1 MRLLIGDNAST
12 PILRPRQ
19 RSGRC
24 KRRSESPGGH
34 QRFTSCHLQCIEA
47 LGGGAHSGVVRN
59 AITAALVL
67 GFMATNASVA
77 LRASD
82 NTPQIAQ
89 QTEMGRV
96 ATPKLERE
104 GGARVQVRVSDHGM
118 MPAADQTVALRAAAG
133 VLAAAG
139 IDVTWLL
146 CGEDASASSPRMC
159 ESPLGT
165 TELSLRLVRLPGVPS
180 ARGQLQ
186 LGYSLCRYQ
195 GRRGEARDGVRRPRA
210 LARGAG
216 RRRYGGVSGFAIAH
230 EIGHLLLGTNAH
242 SASGLMRAVWSRA
255 ELERTERADWLF
267 SPEQAVQMR
276 SSLAQR
282 DGLRSSHGDA
292 NGCPASLGD
301 ADGVSAECSGDALAS
316 LRGVA
321 ARPDR

>member
-1 MRLLIGDNAST
+1 M
-12 PILRPRQ
+12 
-19 RSGRC
+19 
-24 KRRSESPGGH
+24 
-34 QRFTSCHLQCIEA
+34 
-47 LGGGAHSGVVRN
+47 VRN
-59 AITAALVL
+59 AITAALVV
-67 GFMATNASVA
+67 GFIATNASVG

-89 QTEMGRV
+89 QTEMGRL
-96 ATPKLERE
+96 ATPKRERE
-104 GGARVQVRVSDHGM
+104 GGARVQVRVYDQGT

-146 CGEDASASSPRMC
+146 CGENASASNPGRC
-159 ESPLGT
+159 EIPLGA

-186 LGYSLCRYQ
+186 LGYSLVDTRIAEGKLATVYVN
-195 GRRGEARDGVRRPRA
+195 RVHWLAVRA
-210 LARGAG
+210 GADTAV
-216 RRRYGGVSGFAIAH
+216 VSGFAIAH
-230 EIGHLLLGTNAH
+230 ETGHLLLGTNAH

-255 ELERTERADWLF
+255 ELERAELADWLF
-267 SPEQAVQMR
+267 SPEQAAQMR

-282 DGLRSSHGDA
+282 DGLRSSHRDA
-292 NGCPASLGD
+292 NGCPASIGD
-301 ADGVSAECSGDALAS
+301 ADGVSTECSGDALAS

>member
-1 MRLLIGDNAST
+1 MVG
-12 PILRPRQ
+12 
-19 RSGRC
+19 
-24 KRRSESPGGH
+24 
-34 QRFTSCHLQCIEA
+34 
-47 LGGGAHSGVVRN
+47 N
-59 AITAALVL
+59 AITVALVL

-89 QTEMGRV
+89 QTEMGRP
-96 ATPKLERE
+96 ATPKRERE
-104 GGARVQVRVSDHGM
+104 GAARVQVRVYDRGM

-146 CGEDASASSPRMC
+146 CGEDASASNPRVC
-159 ESPLGT
+159 EIPLGA

-186 LGYSLCRYQ
+186 LGYSLV
-195 GRRGEARDGVRRPRA
+195 DTGVA
-210 LARGAG
+210 EGKLATVYVDRVHWLAAQAGADTAV
-216 RRRYGGVSGFAIAH
+216 VSGFAIAH

-255 ELERTERADWLF
+255 ELERAERADWRF
-267 SPEQAVQMR
+267 SPEQAAQMR

-282 DGLRSSHGDA
+282 NGLRSSHRDA
-292 NGCPASLGD
+292 NGCPASFDD
-301 ADGVSAECSGDALAS
+301 ADGVSTECSGDALAS